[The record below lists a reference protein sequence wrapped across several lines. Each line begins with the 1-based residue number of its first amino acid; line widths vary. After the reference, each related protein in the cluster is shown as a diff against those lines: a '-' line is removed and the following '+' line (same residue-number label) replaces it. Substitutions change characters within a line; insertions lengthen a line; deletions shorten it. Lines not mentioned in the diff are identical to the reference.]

1 MLAFS
6 RSEPEQ
12 SRVVDLNRVLGKVEP
27 MLRRVIG
34 EDIKLTIAPKATRP
48 FVRVDAGQVE
58 QVIMNLAVN
67 ARDAMPQG
75 GRLTIETHD
84 WVVDEGAAA
93 ENHEARPGPHVML
106 SVTDTGVG
114 MSAAVRARLF
124 EPYFTTKAAGKGTG
138 LGLSTVYGIV
148 RQSDGHI
155 SVTSE
160 VGSGATFRVMLPLA
174 KAEPA
179 VEPDASAQKTP
190 GGTEHILLLE
200 DDASVRRVAKDL
212 LTRIGYSVTEAAS
225 GRAGIA
231 LGSDDTR
238 HFDLLICD
246 VILGDMSGPSA
257 AEALRALRPSMR
269 VLYVSGYTD
278 DAIVRTGV
286 LEEGKPFLPKPFT
299 PVQLA
304 RKIREVLDD
313 REAGAA

>member
-1 MLAFS
+1 
-6 RSEPEQ
+6 
-12 SRVVDLNRVLGKVEP
+12 

-34 EDIKLTIAPKATRP
+34 EDVKLTIAPKATP
-48 FVRVDAGQVE
+48 PLVAVDAGQME

-75 GRLTIETHD
+75 GRLTIETGD
-84 WVVDEGAAA
+84 CVVDEGTAAD
-93 ENHEARPGPHVML
+93 NHEARPGPHVML

-148 RQSDGHI
+148 RQCDGHI

-160 VGSGATFRVMLPLA
+160 VGSGTTFRVMLPLA
-174 KAEPA
+174 TAEPA
-179 VEPDASAQKTP
+179 TETDSTVQKLP
-190 GGTEHILLLE
+190 GGTEHVLLLE

-212 LTRIGYSVTEAAS
+212 LIRLGYSVTEAAS

-238 HFDLLICD
+238 HFDLLVCD

-257 AEALRALRPSMR
+257 AEALRVLRPAMR

-304 RKIREVLDD
+304 RKVREVLED